1 MKLYI
6 APPPPPPLFL
16 SKDDTFVFDPS
27 ACSSGFNTSCD
38 DEGECVYAA
47 NWRVSGDFVDFTV
60 SARVD
65 LGRWVAI
72 GFSDDIFM
80 VRQYAS
86 KSFVTRCTRGHLQIG
101 GVLL

>member
-1 MKLYI
+1 MY
-6 APPPPPPLFL
+6 PPPPLFL
-16 SKDDTFVFDPS
+16 SKEDTFVFDPR

-38 DEGECVYAA
+38 DEGVCEYAA

-65 LGRWVAI
+65 LGQWVAI

-80 VRQYAS
+80 VRQYTS
-86 KSFVTRCTRGHLQIG
+86 NTVRGVTSRGGCSLHEAITIHL
-101 GVLL
+101 